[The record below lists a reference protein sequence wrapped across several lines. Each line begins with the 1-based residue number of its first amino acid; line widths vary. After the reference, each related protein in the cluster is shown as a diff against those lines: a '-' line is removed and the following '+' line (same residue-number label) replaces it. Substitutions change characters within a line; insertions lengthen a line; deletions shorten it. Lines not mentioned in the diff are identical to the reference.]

1 MNKGTFIAIGIA
13 ADILAVVFA
22 VAVAPLPTSKEPS
35 QYQLA
40 CLDAAG
46 QPAVLSPKLQ
56 SYCYD
61 TNSVRGQDANGTQ
74 YLYTPPQGWLCIISE
89 VK

>member
-1 MNKGTFIAIGIA
+1 MNKETFIAIGIA
-13 ADILAVVFA
+13 TCMLAVVFA
-22 VAVAPLPTSKEPS
+22 AAVAPLPTSKEPS

-46 QPAVLSPKLQ
+46 QSAVLSPKLQ
-56 SYCYD
+56 SYWHD
-61 TNSVRGQDANGTQ
+61 TNSVRGQDTNGTQ
-74 YLYTPPQGWLCIISE
+74 YLYAPPQGWLCIISE

>member
-1 MNKGTFIAIGIA
+1 MNKETFIAIG
-13 ADILAVVFA
+13 LVMCTVAVVFA
-22 VAVAPLPTSKEPS
+22 AAVAPPPTSKEPS